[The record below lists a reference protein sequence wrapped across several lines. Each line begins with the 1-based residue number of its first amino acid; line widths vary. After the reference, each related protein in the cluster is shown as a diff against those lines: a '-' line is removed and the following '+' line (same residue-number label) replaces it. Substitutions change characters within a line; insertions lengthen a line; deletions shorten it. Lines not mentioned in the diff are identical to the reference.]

1 MGFSL
6 QLLLRDASKVLYSA
20 LDQRAFF
27 KSVTIVV
34 PSSWRD
40 SKCQTIIRP
49 PRGGTPYRNADIH
62 ISQRHPVFN
71 EEPYTQQSGG
81 CGQPADAV
89 HLPYTFVTYW
99 NHTQMEYGAP
109 SKLFIKEWAKLRYGI
124 FDEFGFIG
132 DPMYP
137 NYYYHNGRIV
147 PSGASNVNLEGKR
160 NLFFITFPIIIYSV
174 LQAFGS
180 M

>member
-1 MGFSL
+1 M
-6 QLLLRDASKVLYSA
+6 
-20 LDQRAFF
+20 
-27 KSVTIVV
+27 V

-81 CGQPADAV
+81 CGQPGDAV
-89 HLPYTFVTYW
+89 YLPYTFVTYW
-99 NHTQMEYGAP
+99 NHTQMEYGRP

-124 FDEFGFIG
+124 FDEFGFIN
-132 DPMYP
+132 DHMYP
-137 NYYYHNGRIV
+137 NYYYHQGRIV
-147 PSGASNVNLEGKR
+147 PSGASNVNLEGTEFLLNT
-160 NLFFITFPIIIYSV
+160 NLLSIHYNCMN
-174 LQAFGS
+174 LQLDS
-180 M
+180 C